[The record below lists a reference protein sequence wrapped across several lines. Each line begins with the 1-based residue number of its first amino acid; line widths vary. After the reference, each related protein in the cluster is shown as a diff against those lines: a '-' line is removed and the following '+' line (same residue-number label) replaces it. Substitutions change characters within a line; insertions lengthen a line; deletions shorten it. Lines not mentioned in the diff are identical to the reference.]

1 MKHRRKDLVRQ
12 MRNNTTL
19 VPLLRILSYIWR
31 DYKLNLMFV
40 ILFVLLSTGA
50 NTIGSLFIQS
60 VVDDYITPL
69 LTQMNPNYTGLLK
82 IILVM
87 GFIYLIGVIS
97 ALLFN
102 RIMVTVSQGTQMN
115 IRNDMFAKMQ
125 TLPVRFFDENA
136 SGDIM
141 SHYTNDIDTL
151 RQMISQSIPQVFQA
165 ATQMLGVLI
174 AMLTLNIPLTFVV
187 LFTVIL
193 IFLVVKKIAGLSS
206 RYFVYQQRSLGE
218 VDGYIEEMTF
228 GQKVVKVFTH
238 EEESK
243 EGFVQRNE
251 QLFRD
256 TSKANQLANIL
267 LPIMINL
274 GNLQYVLI
282 ALVGGILSIEGY
294 ITLSIGT
301 LIAFLQLSRSFSG
314 PLNQISQQVNF
325 IVMALAGAARIF
337 ELIDTQPEEDTGEV
351 TLVNVYQQDN
361 QLKESSSRTGNWA
374 WKQPLSDGRNLY
386 TKVKG
391 KIDFEDVS
399 FGYKGDQIIL
409 QDISLHAQPG
419 QKIALVGA
427 TGAGKT
433 TITNLLNRF
442 YDINQGEIFYDGIDI
457 KKIKKAD
464 LRRSLGMVLQDT
476 NLFSGSIR
484 ENIRYGNLEATD
496 KEVIEA
502 AKLANAD
509 HFIEDLMDG
518 YDTVISG
525 QESNLS
531 QGQQQLLS
539 IARAALANNPVLV
552 LDEATSS
559 IDTLTEKLVQ
569 NGMDSLM
576 QGRTVFVIAHRL
588 STIQNSDVII
598 VLDHGRIIERGTHQQ
613 LIENKKIYYQLYTGK
628 LELS

>member
-1 MKHRRKDLVRQ
+1 MQ
-12 MRNNTTL
+12 NNKTL
-19 VPLLRILSYIWR
+19 APLLRILGYIWR
-31 DYKLNLMFV
+31 DYKVNFIFV

-50 NTIGSLFIQS
+50 NTLGSLFIQS
-60 VVDDYITPL
+60 VVDNYITPL
-69 LTQMNPNYTGLLK
+69 LTQRNPVYTGLLQV
-82 IILVM
+82 ILIM
-87 GFIYLIGVIS
+87 GLIYFIGVIS

-102 RIMVTVSQGTQMN
+102 RLMVTVSQGTQKN
-115 IRNDMFAKMQ
+115 IRNEMFAKMQ
-125 TLPVRFFDENA
+125 ELPVRFFDEMP

-165 ATQMLGVLI
+165 ATQMLGVFI
-174 AMLTLNIPLTFVV
+174 AMLTLNVPLTFVV
-187 LFTVIL
+187 LFTVIM
-193 IFLVVKKIAGLSS
+193 IYFVVKKIAGLSS
-206 RYFVYQQRSLGE
+206 RYFVYQQRSLGD

-228 GQKVVKVFTH
+228 GQKVIKVFTH
-238 EEESK
+238 EEK
-243 EGFVQRNE
+243 AKQGFVRKND
-251 QLFRD
+251 QLFD
-256 TSKANQLANIL
+256 DASKANQLANIL

-282 ALVGGILSIEGY
+282 ALVGGLLSIQGI
-294 ITLSIGT
+294 ITLSMGT

-337 ELIDTQPEEDTGEV
+337 ELIDVRPEDDTGEV
-351 TLVNVYQQDN
+351 TLVNMYQQGKHV
-361 QLKESSSRTGNWA
+361 KESSQRTGRWA
-374 WKQPLSDGRNLY
+374 WKQSQVDGDVTY
-386 TKVKG
+386 TEVKG
-391 KIDFEDVS
+391 KIDFDHVF
-399 FGYKGDQIIL
+399 FGYKENQTIL
-409 QDISLHAQPG
+409 RDISLYAHSG

-442 YDINQGEIFYDGIDI
+442 YDINQGTIYYDGIDI
-457 KKIKKAD
+457 KNINKAD

-476 NLFSGSIR
+476 HLFSGTIR

-496 KEVIEA
+496 QQVVEA
-502 AKLANAD
+502 AKLANA
-509 HFIEDLMDG
+509 HRFIEGLTDG
-518 YDTVISG
+518 YDTFISG

-539 IARAALANNPVLV
+539 IARAALANNPVLI

-576 QGRTVFVIAHRL
+576 EGRTVFVIAHRL

-598 VLDHGRIIERGTHQQ
+598 VLDHGQIIERGTH
-613 LIENKKIYYQLYTGK
+613 E
-628 LELS
+628 

>member
-1 MKHRRKDLVRQ
+1 
-12 MRNNTTL
+12 
-19 VPLLRILSYIWR
+19 
-31 DYKLNLMFV
+31 MFV

>member
-1 MKHRRKDLVRQ
+1 
-12 MRNNTTL
+12 MRNNSTL
-19 VPLLRILSYIWR
+19 APLLRILRYIWR
-31 DYKLNLMFV
+31 DYKINLVFV

-50 NTIGSLFIQS
+50 NTLGSLFIQR

-69 LTQMNPNYTGLLK
+69 LAQTNPVYTGLLN
-82 IILVM
+82 IILLM
-87 GFIYLIGVIS
+87 GAIYLIGVLS
-97 ALLFN
+97 SLLFN
-102 RIMVTVSQGTQMN
+102 RIMVTVSQGTQKN
-115 IRNDMFAKMQ
+115 IRDDMFAKMQ
-125 TLPVRFFDENA
+125 TLPVRFFDENP

-165 ATQMLGVLI
+165 MTQMIGVFI

-187 LFTVIL
+187 LITVIL
-193 IFLVVKKIAGLSS
+193 IYFVVKKVAGLSS
-206 RYFVYQQRSLGE
+206 RYFVYQQRSLGN

-243 EGFVQRNE
+243 RGFLQKND
-251 QLFRD
+251 QLFSD
-256 TSKANQLANIL
+256 TSRANQLANIL

-282 ALVGGILSIEGY
+282 ALAGGLLSIQGV

-337 ELIDTQPEEDTGEV
+337 GLIDTKPEEDSGDV
-351 TLVNVYQQDN
+351 RLVNVQQ
-361 QLKESSSRTGNWA
+361 QGEYLKESSHRTGRWA
-374 WKQPLSDGRNLY
+374 WKQSQSDGKVDY
-386 TKVKG
+386 IEVKG
-391 KIDFEDVS
+391 KIDLDHVT
-399 FGYKGDQIIL
+399 FGYKENQKIL
-409 QDISLHAQPG
+409 HDISLYAHPG
-419 QKIALVGA
+419 QKVALVGA

-442 YDINQGEIFYDGIDI
+442 YDIDQGTIFYDGIDI

-476 NLFSGSIR
+476 NLFSGTVR

-496 KEVIEA
+496 EEVVEA

-509 HFIEDLMDG
+509 QFIENLTDG
-518 YDTVISG
+518 YETVISG

-539 IARAALANNPVLV
+539 IARAALANDPVLI

-598 VLDHGRIIERGTHQQ
+598 VLDYGRIIERGTHEQ
-613 LIENKKIYYQLYTGK
+613 LLENKKTYYQLYTGK

>member
-1 MKHRRKDLVRQ
+1 MKQ
-12 MRNNTTL
+12 MQNNKIL
-19 VPLLRILSYIWR
+19 APLLRILTYIWR
-31 DYKLNLMFV
+31 DYKLILMLV

-50 NTIGSLFIQS
+50 NTLGSLFIQQ

-69 LTQMNPNYTGLLK
+69 LSQSNPVYTGLLK

-87 GFIYLIGVIS
+87 ASIYLIGVIAS
-97 ALLFN
+97 LLFN
-102 RIMVTVSQGTQMN
+102 RLMVTVSQGTQKN
-115 IRNDMFAKMQ
+115 IRDDMFAKMQ
-125 TLPVRFFDENA
+125 SLPIRFFDETP

-165 ATQMLGVLI
+165 ATQMLGVFI
-174 AMLTLNIPLTFVV
+174 AMLTLNVPLTFVV

-193 IFLVVKKIAGLSS
+193 IYLVVKKIAGLSS

-238 EEESK
+238 EEASK
-243 EGFVQRNE
+243 QGFVRKNNR
-251 QLFRD
+251 LFED
-256 TSKANQLANIL
+256 ASKANQLANIL

-282 ALVGGILSIEGY
+282 ALIGGLLSINGM

-337 ELIDTQPEEDTGEV
+337 ELIDTAPEEDHGKV
-351 TLVNVYQQDN
+351 TLVNVDKQGE
-361 QLKESSSRTGNWA
+361 QLEESSFRTARWA
-374 WKQPLSDGRNLY
+374 WKQVRSDGSVQY
-386 TKVKG
+386 TEVKG
-391 KIDFEDVS
+391 NINFAHVT
-399 FGYKGDQIIL
+399 FGYKENQTIL
-409 QDISLHAQPG
+409 HDISLYAYSG
-419 QKIALVGA
+419 QKVALVGA

-433 TITNLLNRF
+433 TVTNLLNRF
-442 YDINQGEIFYDGIDI
+442 YDIDRGTIFYDGIDI
-457 KKIKKAD
+457 TKIKKAD
-464 LRRSLGMVLQDT
+464 LRRSLGIVLQDT
-476 NLFSGSIR
+476 NLFSATVR

-496 KEVIEA
+496 KQVEEA
-502 AKLANAD
+502 AKLANAH
-509 HFIEDLMDG
+509 HFIEELSDG
-518 YDTVISG
+518 YETLISG

-539 IARAALANNPVLV
+539 IARAALANNPVLI

-576 QGRTVFVIAHRL
+576 KGRTVFVIAHRL
-588 STIQNSDVII
+588 STIQNSDVIV
-598 VLDHGRIIERGTHQQ
+598 VLDHGQVIERGTHDQ
-613 LIENKKIYYQLYTGK
+613 LIQNKKTYYQLYTGK

>member
-1 MKHRRKDLVRQ
+1 MKHRRKGLVRQ

-187 LFTVIL
+187 LFTVVL

-243 EGFVQRNE
+243 EGFSQRNE

-282 ALVGGILSIEGY
+282 ALVGGVLSIEGY

-337 ELIDTQPEEDTGEV
+337 ELIDTQSEEATGEV

-361 QLKESSSRTGNWA
+361 QLKESSSRTGHWA
-374 WKQPLSDGRNLY
+374 WKQPLSDGKNIY

-399 FGYKGDQIIL
+399 FGYKKDQTIL
-409 QDISLHAQPG
+409 QDISLYAQPG

-442 YDINQGEIFYDGIDI
+442 YDINQGKIFYDGIDI

-476 NLFSGSIR
+476 NLFSGTIR
-484 ENIRYGNLEATD
+484 ENIRYGNLEASD

-509 HFIEDLMDG
+509 HFIEDLRDG

-598 VLDHGRIIERGTHQQ
+598 VLDHGRIIERGTHEQ

>member
-1 MKHRRKDLVRQ
+1 MKRKRKDLVKR
-12 MRNNTTL
+12 MRNNSTL
-19 VPLLRILSYIWR
+19 APLLRILRYIWR
-31 DYKLNLMFV
+31 DYKINLVFV

-50 NTIGSLFIQS
+50 NTLGSLFIQR

-69 LTQMNPNYTGLLK
+69 LAQTNPVYTGLLN
-82 IILVM
+82 IILLM
-87 GFIYLIGVIS
+87 GAIYLIGVLS
-97 ALLFN
+97 SLLFN
-102 RIMVTVSQGTQMN
+102 RIMVTVSQGTQKN
-115 IRNDMFAKMQ
+115 IRDDMFAKMQ
-125 TLPVRFFDENA
+125 TLPVRFFDENP

-165 ATQMLGVLI
+165 MTQMIGVFI

-187 LFTVIL
+187 LITVIL
-193 IFLVVKKIAGLSS
+193 IYFVVKKVAGLSS
-206 RYFVYQQRSLGE
+206 RYFVYQQRSLGN

-243 EGFVQRNE
+243 RGFLQKND
-251 QLFRD
+251 QLFSD
-256 TSKANQLANIL
+256 TSRANQLANIL

-282 ALVGGILSIEGY
+282 ALAGGLLSIQGV

-337 ELIDTQPEEDTGEV
+337 GLIDTKPEEDSGDV
-351 TLVNVYQQDN
+351 RLVNVQQ
-361 QLKESSSRTGNWA
+361 QGEYLKESSHRTGRWA
-374 WKQPLSDGRNLY
+374 WKQSQSDGKVDY
-386 TKVKG
+386 IEVKG
-391 KIDFEDVS
+391 KIDLDHVT
-399 FGYKGDQIIL
+399 FGYKENQKIL
-409 QDISLHAQPG
+409 HDISLYAHPG
-419 QKIALVGA
+419 QKVALVGA

-442 YDINQGEIFYDGIDI
+442 YDIDQGTIFYDGIDI

-476 NLFSGSIR
+476 NLFSGTVR

-496 KEVIEA
+496 EEVVEA

-509 HFIEDLMDG
+509 QFIENLTDG
-518 YDTVISG
+518 YETVISG

-539 IARAALANNPVLV
+539 IARAALANDPVLI

-598 VLDHGRIIERGTHQQ
+598 VLDYGRIIERGTHEQ
-613 LIENKKIYYQLYTGK
+613 LLENKKTYYQLYTGK

>member
-1 MKHRRKDLVRQ
+1 
-12 MRNNTTL
+12 
-19 VPLLRILSYIWR
+19 
-31 DYKLNLMFV
+31 
-40 ILFVLLSTGA
+40 
-50 NTIGSLFIQS
+50 
-60 VVDDYITPL
+60 
-69 LTQMNPNYTGLLK
+69 
-82 IILVM
+82 
-87 GFIYLIGVIS
+87 
-97 ALLFN
+97 
-102 RIMVTVSQGTQMN
+102 
-115 IRNDMFAKMQ
+115 MFAKMQ
-125 TLPVRFFDENA
+125 ELPVRFFDEMP

-165 ATQMLGVLI
+165 ATQMLGVFI
-174 AMLTLNIPLTFVV
+174 AMLTLNVPLTFVV
-187 LFTVIL
+187 LFTVIM
-193 IFLVVKKIAGLSS
+193 IYFVVKKIAGLSS
-206 RYFVYQQRSLGE
+206 RYFVYQQRSLGD

-228 GQKVVKVFTH
+228 GQKVIKVFTH
-238 EEESK
+238 EEK
-243 EGFVQRNE
+243 AKQGFVRKND
-251 QLFRD
+251 QLFD
-256 TSKANQLANIL
+256 DASKANQLANIL

-282 ALVGGILSIEGY
+282 ALVGGLLSIQGI
-294 ITLSIGT
+294 ITLSMGT

-337 ELIDTQPEEDTGEV
+337 ELIDVRPEDDTGEV
-351 TLVNVYQQDN
+351 TLVNMYQQGKHV
-361 QLKESSSRTGNWA
+361 KESSQRTGRWA
-374 WKQPLSDGRNLY
+374 WKQSQVDGDVTY
-386 TKVKG
+386 TEVKG
-391 KIDFEDVS
+391 KIDFDHVF
-399 FGYKGDQIIL
+399 FGYKENQTIL
-409 QDISLHAQPG
+409 RDISLYAHSG

-442 YDINQGEIFYDGIDI
+442 YDINQGTIYYDGIDI
-457 KKIKKAD
+457 KNINKAD

-476 NLFSGSIR
+476 HLFSGTIR

-496 KEVIEA
+496 QQVVEA
-502 AKLANAD
+502 AKLANA
-509 HFIEDLMDG
+509 HRFIEGLTDG
-518 YDTVISG
+518 YDTFISG

-539 IARAALANNPVLV
+539 IARAALANNPVLI

-576 QGRTVFVIAHRL
+576 EGRTVFVIAHRL

-598 VLDHGRIIERGTHQQ
+598 VLDHGQIIERGTHEQ
-613 LIENKKIYYQLYTGK
+613 LIENRKTYYQLYTGK

>member
-1 MKHRRKDLVRQ
+1 MQ
-12 MRNNTTL
+12 NNKTL
-19 VPLLRILSYIWR
+19 APLLRILGYIWR
-31 DYKLNLMFV
+31 DYKINFLFV
-40 ILFVLLSTGA
+40 ILFVLLSTAA
-50 NTIGSLFIQS
+50 NTLGSLFIQR
-60 VVDDYITPL
+60 VVDDYISPL
-69 LTQMNPNYTGLLK
+69 LSQSNPVYTGLLK
-82 IILVM
+82 VILIMAV
-87 GFIYLIGVIS
+87 IYLIGVIS

-102 RIMVTVSQGTQMN
+102 RLMVTISQGTQKN
-115 IRNDMFAKMQ
+115 IRNEMFAKMQ
-125 TLPVRFFDENA
+125 ALAIRFFDETP

-165 ATQMLGVLI
+165 ATQMLGVFI
-174 AMLTLNIPLTFVV
+174 AMLTLNVPLTFVV
-187 LFTVIL
+187 LFTVSMIY
-193 IFLVVKKIAGLSS
+193 FVVKKIAGLSA
-206 RYFVYQQRSLGE
+206 RYFVYQQHSLGD

-228 GQKVVKVFTH
+228 GQKVIKVFTH
-238 EEESK
+238 EAETK
-243 EGFVQRNE
+243 RGFVEKNDR
-251 QLFRD
+251 LFD
-256 TSKANQLANIL
+256 DASKANQLANIL

-282 ALVGGILSIEGY
+282 ALVGGLLSIEGM

-337 ELIDTQPEEDTGEV
+337 ELIDTKPEEDSGEV
-351 TLVNVYQQDN
+351 RLVNVYQQEK
-361 QLKESSSRTGNWA
+361 QLRESSQRTGRWA
-374 WKQPLSDGRNLY
+374 WKQPQADGSVVY
-386 TKVKG
+386 TEVKG
-391 KIDFEDVS
+391 DIRFDQVF
-399 FGYKGDQIIL
+399 FGYKENQTIL
-409 QDISLHAQPG
+409 HDISLYAHSG

-442 YDINQGEIFYDGIDI
+442 YDINQGTIFYDGIDI
-457 KKIKKAD
+457 RQIRKAD

-476 NLFSGSIR
+476 HLFSGTIR
-484 ENIRYGNLEATD
+484 ENIRYGNLAATD
-496 KEVIEA
+496 QQVVAA
-502 AKLANAD
+502 AKLANA
-509 HFIEDLMDG
+509 HRFIEEFTDG
-518 YDTVISG
+518 YDTFISG

-539 IARAALANNPVLV
+539 IARAALANHPVLI

-559 IDTLTEKLVQ
+559 IDTLTERLVQ
-569 NGMDSLM
+569 DGMDSLM
-576 QGRTVFVIAHRL
+576 KGRTVFVIAHRL

-598 VLDHGRIIERGTHQQ
+598 VLDHGQIIERGTHEQ
-613 LIENKKIYYQLYTGK
+613 LIANKKTYYQLYTGK

>member
-1 MKHRRKDLVRQ
+1 

>member
-1 MKHRRKDLVRQ
+1 MQ
-12 MRNNTTL
+12 NNKTL
-19 VPLLRILSYIWR
+19 APLLRILGYIWR
-31 DYKLNLMFV
+31 DYKVNFIFV

-50 NTIGSLFIQS
+50 NTLGSLFIQS
-60 VVDDYITPL
+60 VVDNYITPL
-69 LTQMNPNYTGLLK
+69 LTQRNPVYTGLLQV
-82 IILVM
+82 ILIM
-87 GFIYLIGVIS
+87 GLIYFIGVIS

-102 RIMVTVSQGTQMN
+102 RLMVTVSQGTQKN
-115 IRNDMFAKMQ
+115 IRNEMFAKMQ
-125 TLPVRFFDENA
+125 ELPVRFFDEMP

-165 ATQMLGVLI
+165 ATQMLGVFI
-174 AMLTLNIPLTFVV
+174 AMLTLNVPLTFVV
-187 LFTVIL
+187 LFTVIM
-193 IFLVVKKIAGLSS
+193 IYFVVKKIAGLSS
-206 RYFVYQQRSLGE
+206 RYFVYQQRSLGD

-228 GQKVVKVFTH
+228 GQKVIKVFTH
-238 EEESK
+238 EEK
-243 EGFVQRNE
+243 AKQGFVRKND
-251 QLFRD
+251 QLFD
-256 TSKANQLANIL
+256 DASKANQLANIL

-282 ALVGGILSIEGY
+282 ALVGGLLSIQGI
-294 ITLSIGT
+294 ITLSMGT

-337 ELIDTQPEEDTGEV
+337 ELIDVRPEDDTGEV
-351 TLVNVYQQDN
+351 TLVNMYQQGKHV
-361 QLKESSSRTGNWA
+361 KESSQRTGRWA
-374 WKQPLSDGRNLY
+374 WKQSQVDGDVTY
-386 TKVKG
+386 TEVKG
-391 KIDFEDVS
+391 KIDFDHVF
-399 FGYKGDQIIL
+399 FGYKENQTIL
-409 QDISLHAQPG
+409 RDISLYAHSG

-442 YDINQGEIFYDGIDI
+442 YDINQGTIYYDGIDI
-457 KKIKKAD
+457 KNINKAD

-476 NLFSGSIR
+476 HLFSGTIR

-496 KEVIEA
+496 QQVVEA
-502 AKLANAD
+502 AKLANA
-509 HFIEDLMDG
+509 HRFIEGLTDG
-518 YDTVISG
+518 YDTFISG

-539 IARAALANNPVLV
+539 IARAALANNPVLI

-576 QGRTVFVIAHRL
+576 EGRTVFVIAHRL

-598 VLDHGRIIERGTHQQ
+598 VLDHGQIIERGTHEQ
-613 LIENKKIYYQLYTGK
+613 LIENRKTYYQLYTGK

>member
-1 MKHRRKDLVRQ
+1 MKRKRKDLVEQ

-19 VPLLRILSYIWR
+19 APLLRILRYIWR
-31 DYKLNLMFV
+31 DYKINLMFV

-50 NTIGSLFIQS
+50 NTLGSLFIQR

-69 LTQMNPNYTGLLK
+69 LAQTNPVYTGLLN

-87 GFIYLIGVIS
+87 GAIYLIGVIS
-97 ALLFN
+97 SLLFN
-102 RIMVTVSQGTQMN
+102 RIMVTVSQGTQKN
-115 IRNDMFAKMQ
+115 IRDDMFAKMQ
-125 TLPVRFFDENA
+125 ALPVRFFDENP
-136 SGDIM
+136 SGDVM

-165 ATQMLGVLI
+165 ITQMIGVFI
-174 AMLTLNIPLTFVV
+174 AMLTLNVPLTFVV
-187 LFTVIL
+187 LFTVGL
-193 IFLVVKKIAGLSS
+193 IYFVVKKIAGLSS
-206 RYFVYQQRSLGE
+206 RYFVYQQRSLGD

-243 EGFVQRNE
+243 RGFVQKNDR
-251 QLFRD
+251 LFED

-282 ALVGGILSIEGY
+282 ALVGGILSIEGI

-337 ELIDTQPEEDTGEV
+337 ELIDTKPEGDTGVV
-351 TLVNVYQQDN
+351 TLVSVEQKGK
-361 QLKESSSRTGNWA
+361 QLRESTYHTDRWA
-374 WKQPLSDGRNLY
+374 WKQPQADGSVEY
-386 TKVKG
+386 IEVKG
-391 KIDFEDVS
+391 KIDFDHVT
-399 FGYKGDQIIL
+399 FGYKENQTIL
-409 QDISLHAQPG
+409 HDISLYAHPG
-419 QKIALVGA
+419 QKVALVGA

-442 YDINQGEIFYDGIDI
+442 YDIDQGTIFYDGIDI

-476 NLFSGSIR
+476 NLFSGTIR

-496 KEVIEA
+496 EEVVAA

-509 HFIEDLMDG
+509 HFIENLTDG
-518 YDTVISG
+518 YDTVING

-539 IARAALANNPVLV
+539 IARAALANNPVLI

-576 QGRTVFVIAHRL
+576 EGRTVFVIAHRL

-598 VLDHGRIIERGTHQQ
+598 VLDHGRIIERGTHVQ
-613 LIENKKIYYQLYTGK
+613 LIENKKTYYQLYTGK